1 MDIKYRV
8 RNKERKSMYFVNFL
22 GRIAWVPWIIVY
34 PRLLGT
40 IENNI
45 EHRSTEDW
53 NIILMQSTWLFD
65 KNGKEIYE
73 GDIIGNWFYDDDR
86 TMVVEK
92 DEDFSGFN
100 ISYWLQECI
109 IDTDTR
115 EVIGSVYKNPDLI
128 KQ

>member
-1 MDIKYRV
+1 
-8 RNKERKSMYFVNFL
+8 MYLVNFL
-22 GRIAWVPWIIVY
+22 GRLAWVPWIIVY
-34 PRLLGT
+34 PRLLWT
-40 IENNI
+40 IENNV

-73 GDIIGNWFYDDDR
+73 GDIIGDWFYDDDR
-86 TMVVEK
+86 IMVVEK

-100 ISYWLQECI
+100 ISYRLQECI

-115 EVIGSVYKNPDLI
+115 EVIGNIYNDPDLV

>member
-1 MDIKYRV
+1 MDTKYRV
-8 RNKERKSMYFVNFL
+8 RNKERKSMYLVNFL
-22 GRIAWVPWIIVY
+22 GRIAWEPWITVY
-34 PRLLGT
+34 PRLLWT

-53 NIILMQSTWLFD
+53 NIVLMQSTWLFD

-115 EVIGSVYKNPDLI
+115 EVIGNVYKNPDLI